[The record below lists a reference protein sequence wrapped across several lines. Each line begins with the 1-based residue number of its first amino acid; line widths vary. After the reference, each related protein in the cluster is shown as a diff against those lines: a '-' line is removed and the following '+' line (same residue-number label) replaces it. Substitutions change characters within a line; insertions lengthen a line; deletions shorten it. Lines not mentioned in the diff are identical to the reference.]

1 MILVQI
7 TFAGFRQFLLYIT
20 VCSAEEINPTLSLDV
35 SHTS

>member
-20 VCSAEEINPTLSLDV
+20 VCNAEEINPTLLLVV
-35 SHTS
+35 SQTS